1 MNVFILTFMEKDCE
15 VRLQPE
21 KAISQ
26 VKLQKVIDKYITKQS
41 PSVSACKLPG
51 CIAALSSKY
60 EVVGVTVKELS
71 NIT

>member
-26 VKLQKVIDKYITKQS
+26 VKLQKVTDKYITKQS
-41 PSVSACKLPG
+41 LLVIKKSILMATGL
-51 CIAALSSKY
+51 
-60 EVVGVTVKELS
+60 
-71 NIT
+71 